1 MNFHGFLFW
10 IRNRKEN
17 KETGTICMKLRI
29 PSKKPENNY
38 GIIDEFFDGSD
49 ARQWAIIGWVAG
61 SH

>member
-38 GIIDEFFDGSD
+38 GIIDEGLMEVMLDNGL
-49 ARQWAIIGWVAG
+49 
-61 SH
+61 